1 MYSLKGPDYEQDYKG
16 RVGMGA
22 KSSYVNSVNNFDRYN
37 VHSNEKVKD
46 TLRSNDFQLQGNI
59 NAVYVNYNKQ
69 YKGVMIQ
76 AGLRVE
82 KHAFRRGIFGF
93 TGSNGA
99 YESYD
104 SVFKRDYTDFF
115 PNAAV
120 TFNKTPKAS
129 GASVIAGASTGRL
142 TRT

>member
-1 MYSLKGPDYEQDYKG
+1 
-16 RVGMGA
+16 
-22 KSSYVNSVNNFDRYN
+22 
-37 VHSNEKVKD
+37 
-46 TLRSNDFQLQGNI
+46 
-59 NAVYVNYNKQ
+59 
-69 YKGVMIQ
+69 MIQ

-82 KHAFRRGIFGF
+82 NTHSEGESFGF

-115 PNAAV
+115 PSAAV